1 MKKTKF
7 ILLLIIILCSV
18 TGFSQN
24 KKAKKKADSDTH
36 IFRYEIECAGVGN
49 AGTYLVKVWSY
60 SKKPIVA
67 FEQAGKNALHGVL
80 FKGFSASNACRQA
93 QKPIV
98 ANTAVEQEQA
108 EFFKKFFRDG
118 GAYLK
123 YINSAGNTVTGAV
136 KIRKEYKVSR
146 IISVSKDL
154 LRKDLEDAG
163 ILKALSSGF

>member
-7 ILLLIIILCSV
+7 ILLIILVLCSA

-24 KKAKKKADSDTH
+24 KKAKKQADSDTH

-67 FEQAGKNALHGVL
+67 FDQAKKNAVHGVL
-80 FKGFSASNACRQA
+80 FKGFSASDVCRQA

-98 ANTAVEQEQA
+98 TDPAVEQEQA
-108 EFFKKFFRDG
+108 KFFKKFFRDG
-118 GAYLK
+118 GAFLRYV
-123 YINSAGNTVTGAV
+123 NSSGNTATGTV
-136 KIRKEYKVSR
+136 KIGKEYKVST
-146 IISVSKDL
+146 IISVSKDQ
-154 LRKDLEDAG
+154 LRKDLEEAG
-163 ILKALSSGF
+163 IIKGLSSGF

>member
-7 ILLLIIILCSV
+7 ILLIIIILFSA

-24 KKAKKKADSDTH
+24 KKAKKKADKDTH

-60 SKKPIVA
+60 SKKPTVA
-67 FEQAGKNALHGVL
+67 FDQAAKNAVHGIL
-80 FKGFSASNACRQA
+80 FKGFPASNACHQG
-93 QKPIV
+93 QKSIA
-98 ANTAVEQEQA
+98 ANSTVEQEQA
-108 EFFKKFFRDG
+108 EFFKNFFRDG

-123 YINSAGNTVTGAV
+123 YVNSAGNTATGVV
-136 KIRKEYKVSR
+136 KIGKEYKVSR
-146 IISVSKDL
+146 VISVSKDQ

-163 ILKALSSGF
+163 IIKGLSSGF

>member
-7 ILLLIIILCSV
+7 ILLIIIILFSA

-24 KKAKKKADSDTH
+24 KKAKKKADSDMH

-67 FEQAGKNALHGVL
+67 FEQAAKNAVHGVL
-80 FKGFSASNACRQA
+80 FKGFPASKECRQG
-93 QKPIV
+93 QKPIA
-98 ANTAVEQEQA
+98 ANPAVEQEQA
-108 EFFKKFFRDG
+108 EFFKNFFRDN

-123 YINSAGNTVTGAV
+123 YINIAGNTATGTV
-136 KIRKEYKVSR
+136 KIGKEYKVSR
-146 IISVSKDL
+146 IISVAKDQ
-154 LRKDLEDAG
+154 LRKDLEDEG
-163 ILKALSSGF
+163 VIKGLSSGF